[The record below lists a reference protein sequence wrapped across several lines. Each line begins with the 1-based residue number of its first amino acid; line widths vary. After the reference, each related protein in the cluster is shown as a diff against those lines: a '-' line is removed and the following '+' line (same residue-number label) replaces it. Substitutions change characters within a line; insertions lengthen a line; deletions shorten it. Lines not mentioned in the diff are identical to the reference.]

1 MGAIDESALPE
12 IPQRIAGATTT
23 PDYTDATT
31 PTHTF
36 QHGDIV
42 TVTAGNHAG
51 NLAVVVPPEEYP
63 RWIAIKDTPQA
74 ASMVCLSFG
83 VMAGLFLHAQHLT
96 LHTPATALAARE
108 VPGALGYTIAVFAD
122 GWDSPRLDSDGDGSG
137 RHTLAE
143 ALVLVDAY
151 RRSDRRWPGDR
162 VELAA
167 IVVVGDAPP
176 PTPAADVALP
186 VMGDTV
192 PPSPIVLDDVPL
204 AAGELV
210 RVKSGGKYRDMLVR
224 ITEVTDSL
232 AHGHHWNGSTSWSL
246 DELERV
252 PETAAARA
260 AGRIPGSH
268 DLGGPPAYIRTAPF
282 KVGDRVIVTAAFH
295 ADHGRRGVVT
305 SLDGKVR
312 PIGVRVGTGLSA
324 IIHYFHE
331 HELAFDITTE
341 GAAVLDDDPAGVL
354 AVEPGVAE

>member
-1 MGAIDESALPE
+1 MSAIDEGTQPQ
-12 IPQRIAGATTT
+12 IPQRITGATTT
-23 PDYTDATT
+23 PDYVDATA

-51 NLAVVVPPEEYP
+51 SLAVVVPPEEFP

-74 ASMVCLSFG
+74 TSMVCLSFG
-83 VMAGLFLHAQHLT
+83 VMAGLFMHAQHLT

-162 VELAA
+162 IALAA
-167 IVVVGDAPP
+167 IVVLDDDAAAAVTDATPGDAPEEP
-176 PTPAADVALP
+176 PALAADA
-186 VMGDTV
+186 
-192 PPSPIVLDDVPL
+192 PL
-204 AAGELV
+204 EAGELV
-210 RVKSGGKYRDMLVR
+210 RVTSGGKYRDMLVR

-232 AHGHHWNGSTSWSL
+232 AHGHHWNGSTSWL
-246 DELERV
+246 LAELERV
-252 PETAAARA
+252 PETAAERA

-268 DLGGPPAYIRTAPF
+268 DLGGPPAYFRAAPF
-282 KVGDRVIVTAAFH
+282 EVDDRVIVTAEH
-295 ADHGRRGVVT
+295 HKDHGRRGVVV
-305 SLDGKVR
+305 SVEDAMW
-312 PIGVRVGTGLSA
+312 PIGVRVGTGLGA
-324 IIHYFHE
+324 VIHRFRE
-331 HELAFDITTE
+331 DELALDMTGE
-341 GAAVLDDDPAGVL
+341 SEAAR
-354 AVEPGVAE
+354 